1 MGLFTLEFFHPNVTK
16 IHSNILTPIPNI
28 QVKICRILWFQSR
41 ENTSESDTAILVLD
55 LTKAIN
61 DGIRITLMQ
70 AGLVIFLQS
79 LQRQEATLDHLTR
92 FFFFFWWNWPKKLPS
107 LFLFFWAYTK
117 VWVSPPWWQQDCF
130 LVMLDHWTD
139 ANIFFCCE
147 FLNSGERGPDT
158 ASYFKFGTE
167 WGKIAACEPCNIYSV

>member
-16 IHSNILTPIPNI
+16 IHSNDLTPIPNI

-92 FFFFFWWNWPKKLPS
+92 CYFFWWNWLKKLPS
-107 LFLFFWAYTK
+107 LFLSFWAYTK

-139 ANIFFCCE
+139 WIS
-147 FLNSGERGPDT
+147 FLLWVFKFWGER
-158 ASYFKFGTE
+158 SRHSKLF
-167 WGKIAACEPCNIYSV
+167 